1 MTRSQQA
8 PSAVPVAAAPQT
20 NGDYSSEMLARL
32 GEVEGFVFDM
42 DGTLVL
48 GDERNHGLA
57 PLPGALEITEWLER
71 RGVPFVVFTN
81 GTTRPPADYARNL
94 RQAGF
99 KLADAAM
106 LTPAISAADLFT
118 RLKFRRVLAL
128 GGPGLREPLED
139 SGLVVVEPVGRPQA
153 DAVLIGWYREFTMD
167 GLEAACHAVWN
178 GARVY
183 SASQALYFAT
193 ASGKALGTSRAIAAM
208 IRELTGCRI
217 HVIGKPS
224 LDALRCAARRLGVKA
239 ANLAVVGDDPTLEVP
254 MAHRGRALAIA
265 VNTGLGNADS
275 FARLPAARR
284 PHISVAG
291 LEELLGLCRRAAAG

>member
-1 MTRSQQA
+1 MNSAA
-8 PSAVPVAAAPQT
+8 PIAVPPTHGACSTAIL
-20 NGDYSSEMLARL
+20 ERL
-32 GEVEGFVFDM
+32 GSVQGFVFDM

-48 GDERNHGLA
+48 GDQRNHGFA
-57 PLPGALEITEWLER
+57 PLPGALEITEWLAR
-71 RGVPFVVFTN
+71 RGLPCVVFTN
-81 GTTRPPADYARNL
+81 GTTRPPADYAQSL
-94 RQAGF
+94 RQVGF
-99 KLADAAM
+99 TLADDAL
-106 LTPAISAADLFT
+106 LTPATCAADLFT
-118 RLKFRRVLAL
+118 RLRFRRVLAL
-128 GGPGLREPLED
+128 GGAGLCEPLEK
-139 SGLVVVEPVGRPQA
+139 SGLDVVEPVGRPQA

-183 SASQALYFAT
+183 SASQALFFAT

-224 LDALRCAARRLGVKA
+224 LDALRCAARKLGVKPG
-239 ANLAVVGDDPTLEVP
+239 NLAVVGDDPSLEVP

-265 VNTGLGNADS
+265 VHTGLGSAEA

-291 LEELLGLCRRAAAG
+291 VEELLGLCRRAAAGGLRT